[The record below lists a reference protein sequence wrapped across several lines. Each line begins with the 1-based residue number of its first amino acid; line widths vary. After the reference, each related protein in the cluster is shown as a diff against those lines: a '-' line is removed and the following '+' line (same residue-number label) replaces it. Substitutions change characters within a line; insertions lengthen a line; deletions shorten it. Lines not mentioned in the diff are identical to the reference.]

1 MGKREIHRM
10 ISIRITSIQEDNLV
24 FKMVLTEMSMRVES
38 IFMQMLLRQMMVLDG
53 ISMSTRDITL

>member
-1 MGKREIHRM
+1 MVKREIHRM

-24 FKMVLTEMSMRVES
+24 FGMVLTEMSMRVES